1 MSDKKQTAVE
11 YLQYTYFKTGMLY
24 RTDFKIAKEIEQEQ
38 IQDAYVTGA
47 YIGRGD
53 SKTYYEETYECQ
65 DEN

>member
-24 RTDFKIAKEIEQEQ
+24 RTDFKRAKEIEQEQ

-53 SKTYYEETYECQ
+53 SKTYYEETYGGQ